1 MSEFKPCPF
10 CGSAPF
16 MISDDNHSTAYEID
30 CQNMECNARPWVW
43 ETTDFDAVA
52 AWNTRAPDPEI
63 TRLRADL
70 AVASDVIS
78 AFIDET
84 VDYMTRN
91 NLGDPEKQHNVKW
104 GRDTLSKLK
113 VNQ

>member
-70 AVASDVIS
+70 AVAVEGLEMIGRMKIMPDSKINLTTLSFALRIS
-78 AFIDET
+78 
-84 VDYMTRN
+84 
-91 NLGDPEKQHNVKW
+91 
-104 GRDTLSKLK
+104 RDTLSKLK